1 MEMSSTESPYFKS
14 QMQIKEECQAPAEA
28 TLSRQTRSATS
39 KQASKIKL
47 DADVASESLNAK
59 TKKIRKKVTVSVEEN
74 ISSDHSSWVPEN
86 WEAVLNNIRCMR
98 KARDAP
104 VDHMGAEKCADEAGS
119 PEVWIFFLF
128 QYLNPLLCSTCYLI
142 IILLQVKR
150 FQVLVSLM
158 LSSQTKDQV
167 TFAAMEKLRKHGL
180 TVENI
185 IKTDENVK
193 WTYIFI
199 FKCNNI
205 DYFYNYI
212 QVIANMIHPVGFW
225 KVINAQNN
233 GIN

>member
-74 ISSDHSSWVPEN
+74 ISSDHGSWVPEN

-193 WTYIFI
+193 WPYILFLNVIILIIFI
-199 FKCNNI
+199 IIYRLLPIWSIPLDFGK
-205 DYFYNYI
+205 
-212 QVIANMIHPVGFW
+212 
-225 KVINAQNN
+225 
-233 GIN
+233 

>member
-1 MEMSSTESPYFKS
+1 MFLFLSRLNHNAQRITTSRAIEIMEMSSTESPYFKS

-74 ISSDHSSWVPEN
+74 ISSDHGSWVPEN

-119 PEVWIFFLF
+119 PEVWIFFYFSTLIPYCV
-128 QYLNPLLCSTCYLI
+128 QHVNWLLYCC
-142 IILLQVKR
+142 R
-150 FQVLVSLM
+150 
-158 LSSQTKDQV
+158 SS
-167 TFAAMEKLRKHGL
+167 G
-180 TVENI
+180 
-185 IKTDENVK
+185 
-193 WTYIFI
+193 
-199 FKCNNI
+199 FK
-205 DYFYNYI
+205 YWYR
-212 QVIANMIHPVGFW
+212 
-225 KVINAQNN
+225 
-233 GIN
+233 